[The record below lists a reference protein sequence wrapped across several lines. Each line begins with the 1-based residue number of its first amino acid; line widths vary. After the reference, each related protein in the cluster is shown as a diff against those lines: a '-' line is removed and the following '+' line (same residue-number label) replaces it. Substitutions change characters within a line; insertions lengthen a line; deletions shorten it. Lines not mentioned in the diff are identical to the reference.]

1 MNKNLLTERALRD
14 VFEITS
20 YITVGTEDNP
30 FEYGHRPRKFQ
41 GFLARSSSSSLQFAL
56 LCAALPSQLTGK
68 QFMTNPGKHGKTIDV
83 YFQKEHPWVSD
94 GDPYADRIMYAELQP
109 ERYKGFLTSDF
120 SKRDEFSNVVR
131 TNQYREQL
139 KMDYKHSVK
148 SLETMAKKMKK
159 LEKDATKSE
168 RKPTRACQLLPSVPN
183 AITRHTTA
191 NTERPIAATI
201 PALKRLKFSI
211 EIKVLTLWKSLRD
224 QESGGYRTANDEIGR
239 TAKTFNYAKPQF
251 ANKPVIKDT
260 FYRRQNIFYPART
273 RTNFCNQVLVEEE

>member
-30 FEYGHRPRKFQ
+30 FEYGHRPP
-41 GFLARSSSSSLQFAL
+41 
-56 LCAALPSQLTGK
+56 LPSQLTGK

-168 RKPTRACQLLPSVPN
+168 RKPTRFEGPKYLYDVGKPGLSITPFCSKCHHETYYCQH
-183 AITRHTTA
+183 R
-191 NTERPIAATI
+191 AAYCCNN
-201 PALKRLKFSI
+201 PSI
-211 EIKVLTLWKSLRD
+211 EKVEVFNRNKSSD
-224 QESGGYRTANDEIGR
+224 
-239 TAKTFNYAKPQF
+239 
-251 ANKPVIKDT
+251 
-260 FYRRQNIFYPART
+260 
-273 RTNFCNQVLVEEE
+273 LVEVFA